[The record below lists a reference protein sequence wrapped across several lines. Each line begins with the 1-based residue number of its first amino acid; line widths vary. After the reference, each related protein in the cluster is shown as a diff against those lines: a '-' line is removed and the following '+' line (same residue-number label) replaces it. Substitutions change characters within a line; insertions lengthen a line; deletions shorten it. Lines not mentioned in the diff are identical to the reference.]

1 MKIHFFICNR
11 GKCWEATRMERKKTM
26 DRVLQRVP
34 VMAVEDAQLC
44 WSEYL
49 MMKMF
54 PVGWVTFNPW

>member
-1 MKIHFFICNR
+1 
-11 GKCWEATRMERKKTM
+11 MERKKAM

-34 VMAVEDAQLC
+34 VMAVEDTQLC